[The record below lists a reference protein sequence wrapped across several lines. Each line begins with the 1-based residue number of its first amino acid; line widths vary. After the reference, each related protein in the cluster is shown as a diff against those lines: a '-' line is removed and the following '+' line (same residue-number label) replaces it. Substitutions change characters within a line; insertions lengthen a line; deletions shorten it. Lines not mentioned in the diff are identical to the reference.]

1 MNPNIIAK
9 VALLASLV
17 AWLIACSS
25 LERHRLDERYTPRG
39 PGATFA
45 TVEAAVVDAL
55 AWARLDGK
63 RTHSMHLLRG
73 GTITRT
79 DGGFTYETVAVAS
92 PETPTRIEYAL
103 RRDDVAR
110 FHAYPRSSPS
120 ENMRNENP
128 SRHDRRSVDDQ
139 DPLHRPVFILTPRLL
154 VKAYYGETEPVE
166 LVADLGTW
174 NPELLIAGTD

>member
-1 MNPNIIAK
+1 MNPNLIAK
-9 VALLASLV
+9 IALLASLT
-17 AWLIACSS
+17 ASLIACSS

-45 TVEAAVVDAL
+45 TLEAAVVDAL
-55 AWARLDGK
+55 AHARLEAK
-63 RTHSMHLLRG
+63 RTHTLHLLRG

-79 DGGFTYETVAVAS
+79 DGGFTYGPLTVAS
-92 PETPTRIEYAL
+92 PESPTRIEYAL
-103 RRDDVAR
+103 RPSDVAR

-128 SRHDRRSVDDQ
+128 SRKDRSSVDDQ
-139 DPLHRPVFILTPRLL
+139 DPLHRPVFVLTPRLL
-154 VKAYYGETEPVE
+154 VKAYYGETQPVT

-174 NPELLIAGTD
+174 NPELLIAGAD